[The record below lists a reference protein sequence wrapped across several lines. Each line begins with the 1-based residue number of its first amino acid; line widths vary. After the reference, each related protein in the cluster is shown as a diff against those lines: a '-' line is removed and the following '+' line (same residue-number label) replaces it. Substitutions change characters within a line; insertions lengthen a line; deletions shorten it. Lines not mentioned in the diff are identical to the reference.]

1 MLQYIIFM
9 LKKYE
14 AFVLAFNMLCVRIL
28 FEIFVEP

>member
-1 MLQYIIFM
+1 M